1 MRRRRRGL
9 ADIGPNTKRLYA
21 VRDGIRGVRR
31 ALERGSC
38 KDAAALLRLTNAEVK
53 RLPQLDKNTQFWLD
67 VERARVQESCKT
79 GLGRR
84 RRRA

>member
-38 KDAAALLRLTNAEVK
+38 KDAAAI
-53 RLPQLDKNTQFWLD
+53 
-67 VERARVQESCKT
+67 
-79 GLGRR
+79 
-84 RRRA
+84 